1 MLGKQ
6 AGKGS
11 AMIDVRN
18 PGDGFAALR
27 SRIAALGS
35 LPDGDRGAPG
45 APLTVGE
52 WALLIDDIVD
62 HPQDNTEGLW
72 NVAGPAEDDREYD
85 AIFVGGGAAGRF
97 GSAFLRARGGR
108 QLTVDAWPFLG
119 GSCPHQACVPHHL
132 FSEAAHQLD
141 LARHMQGRLWYP
153 PFDEKRA
160 SILEIVQ
167 LFKAGR
173 MYPHAIMNWQSK
185 EQLNMEFIL
194 NTPARII
201 DQHTVEVEGQ
211 RFQARNLV
219 LCTGSRTVYPDVPG
233 MGIKGIYDFAS
244 LIEDLNYEPNRC
256 VIIGGSKVA
265 LEYGSFF
272 QATGCQTTILS
283 RSPLMET
290 ASLHHVDAGLRAYV
304 VAMMADR
311 GIEMVEGAELLE
323 ILGNGKVTGVRYRV
337 PGGQVREIDTDFVFV
352 GTGERPNLD
361 MYAPLGLATDE
372 RGFVIADRHMRT
384 SVPGVYAAGDLV
396 GPPMEMFKARK
407 CGVGAARNIMGE
419 DYEFDFTE
427 YPDFLHT
434 TYEVTWCGLS
444 EAEACQ
450 RYRNVIKI
458 QMPPDDADPETFAL
472 PAAEGSMLYAFTRPI
487 LSGWLKLVIDAD
499 SRKVL
504 GAHHVGY
511 GAKDAFQYIDYLIRR
526 PEGFTMD
533 QMAELNELFLN
544 PEHFIQLCRLRAGQA
559 TPVNL

>member
-1 MLGKQ
+1 
-6 AGKGS
+6 
-11 AMIDVRN
+11 MIDVRN

-27 SRIAALGS
+27 SRIGALGP

-45 APLTVGE
+45 AALTVGE

-62 HPQDNTEGLW
+62 HPADNTEGLW
-72 NVAGPAEDDREYD
+72 NVASPAEDDREYD

-97 GSAFLRARGGR
+97 GSAFLKARGGR
-108 QLTVDAWPFLG
+108 QLTIDAWPFLG

-160 SILEIVQ
+160 SILEIVA

-194 NTPARII
+194 NTPATII
-201 DQHTVEVEGQ
+201 DEHTVEVEGQ

-233 MGIKGIYDFAS
+233 MGSKGIYDFAS
-244 LIEDLNYEPNRC
+244 LIEDLDYEPNRC

-290 ASLHHVDAGLRAYV
+290 ASLHHVDAGLREYV

-311 GIEMVEGAELLE
+311 GVGIVEGAELLE
-323 ILGNGKVTGVRYRV
+323 VLGNGKVTGVR
-337 PGGQVREIDTDFVFV
+337 
-352 GTGERPNLD
+352 
-361 MYAPLGLATDE
+361 
-372 RGFVIADRHMRT
+372 
-384 SVPGVYAAGDLV
+384 
-396 GPPMEMFKARK
+396 
-407 CGVGAARNIMGE
+407 
-419 DYEFDFTE
+419 
-427 YPDFLHT
+427 
-434 TYEVTWCGLS
+434 
-444 EAEACQ
+444 
-450 RYRNVIKI
+450 
-458 QMPPDDADPETFAL
+458 
-472 PAAEGSMLYAFTRPI
+472 
-487 LSGWLKLVIDAD
+487 
-499 SRKVL
+499 
-504 GAHHVGY
+504 
-511 GAKDAFQYIDYLIRR
+511 
-526 PEGFTMD
+526 
-533 QMAELNELFLN
+533 
-544 PEHFIQLCRLRAGQA
+544 
-559 TPVNL
+559 

>member
-1 MLGKQ
+1 
-6 AGKGS
+6 
-11 AMIDVRN
+11 MIDVRN
-18 PGDGFAALR
+18 PGDGFRSLR
-27 SRIAALGS
+27 ARIAALGT
-35 LPDGDRGAPG
+35 LGPGDRGADG

-62 HPQDNTEGLW
+62 HPEANPEGLW
-72 NVAGPAEDDREYD
+72 NVAGPDEDDREYD
-85 AIFVGGGAAGRF
+85 AIFVGGGASGRF
-97 GSAFLRARGGR
+97 GSAFLKARGGR
-108 QLTVDAWPFLG
+108 QLTIDAWPFLG

-132 FSEAAHQLD
+132 FSEAAREMD
-141 LARHMQGRLWYP
+141 LARHMSGRLWYP

-160 SILEIVQ
+160 SIQEIVN

-185 EQLNMEFIL
+185 EQLDMEFIL
-194 NTPARII
+194 NTPATII
-201 DQHTVEVEGQ
+201 DEHTVEVEGR
-211 RFQARNLV
+211 RFSARNLV
-219 LCTGSRTVYPDVPG
+219 LCTGARTRLPDIPG
-233 MGIKGIYDFAS
+233 IGIKGVYDFAT
-244 LIEDLNYEPNRC
+244 LIEDLDYEPNRC

-272 QATGCQTTILS
+272 QATGCQTTILT

-290 ASLHHVDAGLRAYV
+290 ASLHHVDAGLREYV

-311 GIEMVEGAELLE
+311 GIEIIEGAEPLE
-323 ILGNGKVTGVRYRV
+323 VLGNGKVTGVRYRE
-337 PGGQVREIDTDFVFV
+337 PGGAVRQIDTDFVFV
-352 GTGERPNLD
+352 GTGERPDLS

-372 RGFVIADRHMRT
+372 RGFVIADTHMRT

-444 EAEACQ
+444 EAEAKAK
-450 RYRNVIKI
+450 YRNVIKI

-472 PAAEGSMLYAFTRPI
+472 PAAEGSMLYAFTRPV

-533 QMAELNELFLN
+533 EMAELNELFLN
-544 PEHFIQLCRLRAGQA
+544 PEHFIQLCRLRAGQSS
-559 TPVNL
+559 PVNL

>member
-1 MLGKQ
+1 
-6 AGKGS
+6 
-11 AMIDVRN
+11 MIDVRN

-27 SRIAALGS
+27 SRIGALGP

-45 APLTVGE
+45 AALTVGE

-62 HPQDNTEGLW
+62 HPADNTEGLW
-72 NVAGPAEDDREYD
+72 NVASPAEDDREYD

-108 QLTVDAWPFLG
+108 QLTIDAWPFLG

-160 SILEIVQ
+160 SILEIVA

-194 NTPARII
+194 NTPATII
-201 DQHTVEVEGQ
+201 DEHTVEVEGQ

-233 MGIKGIYDFAS
+233 MGSKGIYDFAS
-244 LIEDLNYEPNRC
+244 LIEDLDYEPNRC

-290 ASLHHVDAGLRAYV
+290 ASLHHVDAGLREYV

-311 GIEMVEGAELLE
+311 GIGIVEGAELLE
-323 ILGNGKVTGVRYRV
+323 VLGNGKVTGVRYRTS
-337 PGGQVREIDTDFVFV
+337 GGEVREIDTDFVFV

-444 EAEACQ
+444 EAEASQ

-559 TPVNL
+559 SPVNL